1 MRCAIARQWLVMMTA
16 QTDGGGFC
24 VGALGLTQDGDERG
38 LRSVK
43 RDGVPT

>member
-1 MRCAIARQWLVMMTA
+1 MTA

-24 VGALGLTQDGDERG
+24 VGALGLNRDGDGRG

-43 RDGVPT
+43 RDDVPT